1 MADMRKIL
9 TRLLEEVDKEDRE
22 TILEELKGKKLT
34 GKELLEAIKELDKDS
49 RAEVRKLLADVE
61 EEIEEEED
69 DDDSKKKTTK
79 VKNEDED
86 DDDGKKKTPKVRTRP
101 GRKSGRAYGWWID
114 DDGEVVRLDIARVYS
129 GPDEPDEVDLLP
141 KKNEDEDEDE
151 DEDVA

>member
-34 GKELLEAIKELDKDS
+34 GSELLEAIKELDKDS

-61 EEIEEEED
+61 DEIEDEED
-69 DDDSKKKTTK
+69 DDGKKKTPK
-79 VKNEDED
+79 IKKEDED
-86 DDDGKKKTPKVRTRP
+86 DDDGKKKTTKVRTRP

-114 DDGEVVRLDIARVYS
+114 DDGEVIKLDIARVYS
-129 GPDEPDEVDLLP
+129 GEDEPDEVDLLP
-141 KKNEDEDEDE
+141 KKDDEDEDE
-151 DEDVA
+151 EDEDVA